1 MPTARN
7 RGRPRKTDLSL
18 SSAIL
23 TAAVQ
28 RFAHAGFAETSLRD
42 IAGDA
47 RVDVALIAY
56 QFGAKLPLWEKVIE
70 TVGGALLDHLA
81 GIEAANAARSAADR
95 LNLALGGLLDFLV
108 ADPVVPQFILRD
120 LSHDA
125 DREAWIREKITLPL
139 FENLRA
145 LADAAAQ
152 GGVAPASHRAFA
164 IANFIYAAAGAV
176 ARRNQ
181 LASVIPELE
190 HDDAFRAALD
200 ATLLRPVQSH
210 D

>member
-1 MPTARN
+1 MATARN

-23 TAAVQ
+23 KAAVQ
-28 RFAHAGFAETSLRD
+28 RFARVGFAETSLRD

-47 RVDVALIAY
+47 GVDVALIAY
-56 QFGAKLPLWEKVIE
+56 QFGAKLRLWKKVVE
-70 TVGGALLDHLA
+70 TTGGELLGYLA
-81 GIEAANAARSAADR
+81 GIEAASTTRSAADR
-95 LNLALGGLLDFLV
+95 LDLALGGLLDFLV
-108 ADPVVPQFILRD
+108 ANPIVPQFILRD

-145 LADAAAQ
+145 FADAAAQ
-152 GGVAPASHRAFA
+152 GGITPASHRAFA

-176 ARRNQ
+176 ARRKQ
-181 LASVIPELE
+181 LGSVIPELE
-190 HDDAFRAALD
+190 QDDAFRAALD
-200 ATLLRPVQSH
+200 ATLLRPVLTH